1 MSNEYQYPKLT
12 AIFLFYNDKGCTP
25 IHTALTAGR
34 SVDVLRWLMKI
45 EEILFDESAERNIT
59 LRTDYPGGAL
69 PLHSAAACPSFDGT
83 ASTAAN
89 MHPFN
94 TYPLKCTVTNN
105 IISAYESTTLVLKAY
120 PQAIWEVDCEGETPL
135 HAASSWGN
143 VGSVLALLIGA
154 GASETLGQSPS
165 TEVAKAAL
173 TTDDRNKSPLN
184 RACERLCSMCVHGR
198 ENTKVTNRSSF
209 RRSVARDDPF
219 QEENDTSNVSL
230 NEGRRSLL
238 RSSQRG
244 SGRRR
249 IPGCGSSFRSS
260 FSSSFT
266 RGDSLLDMGEEAFR
280 ESFKVISRRPIDPS
294 FGLEALDC
302 DGQEEYAKIELL
314 ARAGYGFFEGGGSGS
329 ETITHTDNFQL
340 LHAAISLGCP
350 PEVVWHVGAAN
361 THQVEEK
368 DAFGLCPLFLACK
381 RFVALYSQHLQ
392 HTMNSL
398 KKEAPKA
405 VMKERGEDAFNNK
418 VGIES
423 QDETGS
429 KFVESL
435 LLGGDYSHLL
445 ENAHQ
450 QSTEPSHPQQPN
462 QPLPETPPTMAE
474 VESESNPDD
483 DLIERMSLSK
493 EVINI
498 LLHSSLFGKPEMA
511 SITDNEGRLP
521 LHILLEVGVYWV
533 DGDDTDNKEQYS
545 TGGRYSYNVA
555 QALAD
560 VYPRALEIKD
570 GKSRLL
576 PFMIAATHKA
586 CYELENE
593 ECTKQLET
601 IFQLLVRAPNA
612 ISLCMS

>member
-1 MSNEYQYPKLT
+1 MEVEKTL
-12 AIFLFYNDKGCTP
+12 
-25 IHTALTAGR
+25 
-34 SVDVLRWLMKI
+34 
-45 EEILFDESAERNIT
+45 DESSAERNIT

-83 ASTAAN
+83 ASTAATIF
-89 MHPFN
+89 PFN
-94 TYPLKCTVTNN
+94 TYPLQCTVTNN

-135 HAASSWGN
+135 HAAASWGN
-143 VGSVLALLIGA
+143 VGSVLSLLIGA
-154 GASETLGQSPS
+154 GASETLRQSPC

-173 TTDDRNKSPLN
+173 TPDDRNKSPLN

-198 ENTKVTNRSSF
+198 EITKVSNRSSF
-209 RRSVARDDPF
+209 RRNVVRDDPF
-219 QEENDTSNVSL
+219 QENDTSNVNL

-249 IPGCGSSFRSS
+249 IPGCGSSFRLS
-260 FSSSFT
+260 FSSSLT
-266 RGDSLLDMGEEAFR
+266 RGDSLLDMGEDAFR
-280 ESFKVISRRPIDPS
+280 ESFKVFSRRPIDPS

-302 DGQEEYAKIELL
+302 DGKEEFAKIELL
-314 ARAGYGFFEGGGSGS
+314 ARAGYGFFEVDGSGN
-329 ETITHTDNFQL
+329 ITHSDKFQL
-340 LHAAISLGCP
+340 LHAVISLGCQ
-350 PEVVWHVGAAN
+350 PEVIWHAAAVK

-368 DAFGLCPLFLACK
+368 DAFGLCPLFIACK
-381 RFVALYSQHLQ
+381 RFAALYSQHLQ

-398 KKEAPKA
+398 RKEAPKA
-405 VMKERGEDAFNNK
+405 VMKEVKEEAFNK
-418 VGIES
+418 EGIDS

-450 QSTEPSHPQQPN
+450 QCTELSHPQQPN
-462 QPLPETPPTMAE
+462 QPLSERPPTMAE

-511 SITDNEGRLP
+511 SVTDAEGRLP
-521 LHILLEVGVYWV
+521 LHIILEVGVYWV
-533 DGDDTDNKEQYS
+533 DGGDTDNKEEYS
-545 TGGRYSYNVA
+545 TDERYSFNVA
-555 QALAD
+555 QALVD

-570 GKSRLL
+570 GKSGLL
-576 PFMIAATHKA
+576 PFMIAATPKV
-586 CYELENE
+586 CYELENN

-601 IFQLLVRAPNA
+601 IFQLLMRAPNA
-612 ISLCMS
+612 ISL